1 MKKATR
7 GGSREGAGRPEGTT
21 GKELKKVYS
30 LRAYPS
36 DICRLE
42 IKLQK
47 LLDKAIAEHLNKSD

>member
-1 MKKATR
+1 MKKHNR
-7 GGSREGAGRPEGTT
+7 GGPREGAGRPKGAT

-36 DICRLE
+36 DVSKLE

-47 LLDKAIAEHLNKSD
+47 LLDKAIRQHLENTG

>member
-1 MKKATR
+1 MEKITR
-7 GGSREGAGRPEGTT
+7 GGPREGAGRPAGET

-36 DICRLE
+36 DVAKLE

-47 LLDKAIAEHLNKSD
+47 LLDKAIAECLKNAG

>member
-1 MKKATR
+1 MKKNNR

-36 DICRLE
+36 DVEKLE
-42 IKLQK
+42 IKLQR
-47 LLDKAIAEHLNKSD
+47 LLDKAIREHLENTG